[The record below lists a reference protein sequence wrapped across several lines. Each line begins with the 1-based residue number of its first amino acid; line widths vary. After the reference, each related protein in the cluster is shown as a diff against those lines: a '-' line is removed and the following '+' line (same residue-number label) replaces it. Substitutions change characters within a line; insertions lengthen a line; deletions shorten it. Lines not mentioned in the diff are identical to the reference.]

1 MFDRVVEEKYNGTVK
16 YRYVYNGEGDL
27 ATAKGNGKSISYHY
41 DMDGVRDSKTV
52 DGVKHEY
59 ITQGGNVTLER
70 WNDGEEKSLEFI
82 YDNGGAPYS
91 VIYSRGNEVDTYY
104 YILNQQGDV
113 IRIVDTSGKTV
124 SEYTYNG
131 WGEILNVSNAKD
143 SEIGTINPIRYRGYY
158 YDSELNMYYLQSR
171 YYDPVMKR
179 MICADD
185 ESLTADATLNN
196 NNLFA
201 YCDNNP
207 VNRADV
213 EGDIWNVVA
222 GAVCGAACNTGLQ
235 IFGNIVSGEHWSSGV
250 ASAAVSG
257 AITGAVSAVPG
268 VGTVAD
274 AVINGAVGAGVE
286 AYSQYHTYA
295 EKKRR
300 GQKQN
305 TRLEIAASIGHAA
318 VTSAL
323 PSFVGT
329 RHKGNLKAT
338 AKAAKSVKTAARILK
353 KSVSRKNLKGAKKA
367 TKLIMKSNNRSTWK
381 GAAASGFSSFVKNV
395 FCYGQSGKCS
405 YLLYDDR
412 NSLMV
417 CLYLIGCCDFFSFQ
431 NKFSGIFLIDTSQTG
446 SQCRF
451 TGTIFTDYDCN
462 YRMTIFLKC
471 QSEEKSC
478 QRKCNDFVF
487 GNIYTHIF
495 CNHFITSDC
504 ICIDSDLCI
513 FQDKCTEEI
522 CDQCQDQIDRII
534 TECSIF
540 CRKDYILSVCGIYAQ
555 GFVDQR
561 KCTGYDQR

>member
-1 MFDRVVEEKYNGTVK
+1 MRNKD
-16 YRYVYNGEGDL
+16 D
-27 ATAKGNGKSISYHY
+27 
-41 DMDGVRDSKTV
+41 
-52 DGVKHEY
+52 
-59 ITQGGNVTLER
+59 
-70 WNDGEEKSLEFI
+70 
-82 YDNGGAPYS
+82 
-91 VIYSRGNEVDTYY
+91 
-104 YILNQQGDV
+104 
-113 IRIVDTSGKTV
+113 TV
-124 SEYTYNG
+124 SGITDFVHYFKKLFTSFLSKRCCRLINNQNL
-131 WGEILNVSNAKD
+131 WIEIS
-143 SEIGTINPIRYRGYY
+143 GF
-158 YDSELNMYYLQSR
+158 YDLYQFSILKII
-171 YYDPVMKR
+171 V
-179 MICADD
+179 I
-185 ESLTADATLNN
+185 
-196 NNLFA
+196 
-201 YCDNNP
+201 DNFC
-207 VNRADV
+207 RI
-213 EGDIWNVVA
+213 DI
-222 GAVCGAACNTGLQ
+222 
-235 IFGNIVSGEHWSSGV
+235 IE
-250 ASAAVSG
+250 
-257 AITGAVSAVPG
+257 AITIQVFLCLFVHGCSIFNTMFCKFIFVP
-268 VGTVAD
+268 
-274 AVINGAVGAGVE
+274 
-286 AYSQYHTYA
+286 
-295 EKKRR
+295 K
-300 GQKQN
+300 
-305 TRLEIAASIGHAA
+305 
-318 VTSAL
+318 
-323 PSFVGT
+323 
-329 RHKGNLKAT
+329 
-338 AKAAKSVKTAARILK
+338 
-353 KSVSRKNLKGAKKA
+353 
-367 TKLIMKSNNRSTWK
+367 
-381 GAAASGFSSFVKNV
+381 KNV

>member
-1 MFDRVVEEKYNGTVK
+1 MMSLTELSKRSIMVLSS
-16 YRYVYNGEGDL
+16 VYNGEDDL

-143 SEIGTINPIRYRGYY
+143 SEIGTLNPIRYRGYY

-179 MICADD
+179 MIASDD

-222 GAVCGAACNTGLQ
+222 GAACGAAANVTVQLISNFCTGERL
-235 IFGNIVSGEHWSSGV
+235 SSGI

-257 AITGAVSAVPG
+257 AVSGAVTALPG
-268 VGTVAD
+268 AGTVAS
-274 AVINGAVGAGVE
+274 AIVNGVAGAAVE
-286 AYSQYHTYA
+286 AHNQYSTYA

-305 TRLEIAASIGHAA
+305 TRLEIAASIGKAA
-318 VTSAL
+318 VVSAL
-323 PSFVGT
+323 PSVVGSRSKSSVKT
-329 RHKGNLKAT
+329 MG
-338 AKAAKSVKTAARILK
+338 KAAKKIMKQSKTCGRILS
-353 KSVSRKNLKGAKKA
+353 KSAKRKNLQGAKKA
-367 TKLIMKSNNRSTWK
+367 AKIIIKANNRSIWK
-381 GAAASGFSSFVKNV
+381 GAGRDGGKTVAQNA
-395 FCYGQSGKCS
+395 FCYLGLWTIKGYVAKNKRFQKLKS
-405 YLLYDDR
+405 
-412 NSLMV
+412 
-417 CLYLIGCCDFFSFQ
+417 FFR
-431 NKFSGIFLIDTSQTG
+431 LW
-446 SQCRF
+446 R
-451 TGTIFTDYDCN
+451 
-462 YRMTIFLKC
+462 
-471 QSEEKSC
+471 
-478 QRKCNDFVF
+478 
-487 GNIYTHIF
+487 
-495 CNHFITSDC
+495 
-504 ICIDSDLCI
+504 
-513 FQDKCTEEI
+513 
-522 CDQCQDQIDRII
+522 
-534 TECSIF
+534 
-540 CRKDYILSVCGIYAQ
+540 
-555 GFVDQR
+555 
-561 KCTGYDQR
+561 